1 MQFGAATEQET
12 PQSVRFLGI
21 DLEVS
26 GAVLRP
32 REETELLG
40 SAARDLLDTMGSEPR
55 CIDMCCGAGNLAIA
69 LALHAPGAIVL
80 ASDLSD
86 DAVTTTRHNVARLD
100 LSGRIT
106 VVQGDVFAPMQ
117 GAGLEASIDLIVA
130 NPPYIST
137 GRLLEGDRAHLLEHE
152 PREAFDGGPY
162 GIALHMRLINEAP
175 AFLKSGG
182 WLGLEFGVGQDR
194 QIGALLKR
202 TRIFAE
208 PVWLTNAQGEKRV
221 VLARKL

>member
-1 MQFGAATEQET
+1 MQFCAQTKQEA
-12 PQSVRFLGI
+12 PESVRFLGI
-21 DLEVS
+21 DLKIS

-40 SAARDLLDTMGSEPR
+40 CAARQSLDNIGAAPR
-55 CIDMCCGAGNLAIA
+55 CIDMCCGSGNLAIV
-69 LALHAPGAIVL
+69 LAMHSPRASVW
-80 ASDLSD
+80 ASDLSS
-86 DAVTTTRHNVARLD
+86 DAVTTTRHNVARLG
-100 LSGRIT
+100 LSKRIA
-106 VVQGDVFAPMQ
+106 VLQGDVFAPME
-117 GAGLEASIDLIVA
+117 GAGLEMSIDLVVA

-137 GRLLEGDRAHLLEHE
+137 GRLLDGDRARLLDNE

-182 WLGLEFGVGQDR
+182 WLGFEFGVGQHR

-202 TRIFAE
+202 SRVFAE
-208 PVWLTNAQGEKRV
+208 PVWLNNAQGEKRV
-221 VLARKL
+221 VFVSKL